1 MMIIKYCFRKK
12 KRFILLHLFVQI
24 NLHSMINTKF
34 NLNILFIHFY
44 KITFV
49 LQSNQVKRFA
59 QESRFGFV
67 VQNLNPFFVRTSQ
80 IEIEKRTSR
89 VKPRFE

>member
-12 KRFILLHLFVQI
+12 KRFILLYLLVQI
-24 NLHSMINTKF
+24 NLPSMINTKF

-49 LQSNQVKRFA
+49 LQSNQIKRFA

>member
-12 KRFILLHLFVQI
+12 KRFILLYLLVQI
-24 NLHSMINTKF
+24 NLPSMINTKF

-49 LQSNQVKRFA
+49 LQSNQIKRFA

-89 VKPRFE
+89 VKP